1 MHDGFESSLKER
13 TDKLLIAVELLSQ
26 RVLQLERELEE
37 KDDKMKEVIELNKN
51 LEKQMTNLKVQKV
64 SSNSNVSLAK

>member
-51 LEKQMTNLKVQKV
+51 LEKQLTNLKVQKV